1 MTVGYGTAEQVDGMA
16 ERSSDLYAVGGTL
29 HRVLTHHDAVN
40 NKPSIFSF
48 PPIRSLRPDISPAFE
63 QVVMKA
69 LSPTIEQRWATAADM
84 ERAVINL
91 PPITTQPV
99 VQPAGQGQFPQRQ
112 PSSGPNPPTPSNP
125 MSQTPPSQ
133 VAIGTTGPAGTYIS
147 AALGHINAGRVEDA
161 YLAIQ
166 QAFV

>member
-1 MTVGYGTAEQVDGMA
+1 MPEP
-16 ERSSDLYAVGGTL
+16 RSDLYALGATL

-84 ERAVINL
+84 ERAVITL
-91 PPITTQPV
+91 PPITAQPV
-99 VQPAGQGQFPQRQ
+99 VQPAGGQGQFPHRQ
-112 PSSGPNPPTPSNP
+112 TASAPNPPTPSHP
-125 MSQTPPSQ
+125 ITQTPP
-133 VAIGTTGPAGTYIS
+133 
-147 AALGHINAGRVEDA
+147 
-161 YLAIQ
+161 
-166 QAFV
+166 